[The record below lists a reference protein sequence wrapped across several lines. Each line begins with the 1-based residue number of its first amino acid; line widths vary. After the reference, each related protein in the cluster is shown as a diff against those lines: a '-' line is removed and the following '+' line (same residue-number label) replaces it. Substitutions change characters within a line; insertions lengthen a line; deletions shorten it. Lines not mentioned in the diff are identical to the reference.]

1 MNNFIPL
8 LLIFIPIITAVLIY
22 LFHYKVGYVL
32 IYLSQA
38 LLAILIIRYYYFL
51 NGVDFQ
57 HSIVIGGWSKQV
69 GIELMNNRLSYS
81 FLVLAIF
88 MWWMII
94 LYSFDKRRKDSR
106 FYFFLLFLEGTFLG
120 LIQSNDLFNLY
131 VLLEISTIIST
142 ILIVYK
148 KDGHSVRSGI
158 FYLLFNS
165 IGITFFLIGILLLY
179 NITGT
184 LNMSL
189 IASQMDGIRGQ
200 VTTKFAFI
208 FIMASACV
216 KSALFP
222 LFNWLPKAHGAA
234 PTSISALL
242 SGLIVKSGMYI
253 FIRMNQLFVY
263 EDFYDF
269 FFVLGALTALI
280 GVLFALSQKDL
291 KQILAYHTISQMGI
305 ILMGISAFDQNDS
318 IGGLLH
324 IFNHALFK
332 SILFLG
338 VGIII
343 RHYHKRRV
351 TEIRGVFK
359 TLPLISIM
367 LIIGMLAIT
376 GAPFFNGFVS
386 KSIIK
391 YGFKTSQIK
400 GVIFSLIN
408 IGTATSFVK
417 LSQIFFG
424 KSDIKAANSH
434 NENLP
439 LFILALMI
447 ILLGNYYIP
456 LGTGFFG
463 VDLSYVSVLNLSNW
477 INYLTTLGIGY
488 LLYRYVIDKDPPF
501 IKRLRHTLLTFET
514 SNYLLI
520 TFIFSMVIWM
530 FVIV

>member
-1 MNNFIPL
+1 MMNNLIPL
-8 LLIFIPIITAVLIY
+8 GFIFIPIIAAILIY
-22 LFHYKVGYVL
+22 LFHYRIGYFL
-32 IYLSQA
+32 IFLSQFLLTGLIIAYYA
-38 LLAILIIRYYYFL
+38 LLSEM
-51 NGVDFQ
+51 DFE
-57 HSIVIGGWSKQV
+57 HRIVIGGWSSEI
-69 GIELMNNRLSYS
+69 GIELMNNRLSFS

-106 FYFFLLFLEGTFLG
+106 FYFFLLFLQGTFLA
-120 LIQSNDLFNLY
+120 LIQTNDLFNLY
-131 VLLEISTIIST
+131 VLLEISTIIAT

-165 IGITFFLIGILLLY
+165 IGITFFLVGILLLY

-189 IASQMDGIRGQ
+189 IASQMDGIRDEIA
-200 VTTKFAFI
+200 TKFAFI
-208 FIMASACV
+208 FIIASACV

-234 PTSISALL
+234 PSSISALL
-242 SGLIVKSGMYI
+242 SGLIVKSGMYV
-253 FIRMNQLFVY
+253 FIRMTHLFSY
-263 EDFYDF
+263 ENFYDF

-305 ILMGISAFDQNDS
+305 ILMGISAFDQS
-318 IGGLLH
+318 YAIGGLLH

-359 TLPLISIM
+359 TLPIISIM

-376 GAPFFNGFVS
+376 GAPFFNGFIS
-386 KSIIK
+386 KSVIK
-391 YGFKTSQIK
+391 YGLKTSQIK
-400 GVIFSLIN
+400 GIIFNIIN

-424 KSDIKAANSH
+424 KSDVKATHSY
-434 NENLP
+434 NEH
-439 LFILALMI
+439 LALLLLALG
-447 ILLGNYYIP
+447 ILFMGNYYIP
-456 LGTGFFG
+456 IGTGFFG
-463 VDLSYVSVLNLSNW
+463 VDLSYISILNVHNW
-477 INYLTTLGIGY
+477 INYLSTLGIGY
-488 LLYRYVIDKDPPF
+488 CFYRFVIVKDPPF
-501 IKRLRHTLLTFET
+501 IKKIRHTMISFET

-520 TFIFSMVIWM
+520 TFIFTMFIWM
-530 FVIV
+530 FL